1 MAKFKSP
8 LSKNMEYIIA
18 QIHNLMGTVLG
29 LIKEAS
35 LVLLLST
42 QTQNKTA
49 SLYLQKIRIFALEII
64 FMGQTEFS
72 ALSKNK
78 KKNVEIENIV

>member
-1 MAKFKSP
+1 
-8 LSKNMEYIIA
+8 MEYIIA

-35 LVLLLST
+35 LVFIVINT
-42 QTQNKTA
+42 NTNKTA

-64 FMGQTEFS
+64 FMGQTGLS
-72 ALSKNK
+72 ALSENK
-78 KKNVEIENIV
+78 IKKHGNREYCLIF